1 MNVVNVNY
9 VCILTAVIEILFY
22 NMIKSSR
29 FVIFLSYIICRIT
42 LGKIKELFLRSLKE
56 HPEILEKMEREESDE
71 KTKAL
76 VRMLLNEIHNDP
88 EYSGVNH

>member
-1 MNVVNVNY
+1 M
-9 VCILTAVIEILFY
+9 IEILFY
-22 NMIKSSR
+22 NMIKPCR
-29 FVIFLSYIICRIT
+29 FVIFLSYITCRIT

>member
-1 MNVVNVNY
+1 M
-9 VCILTAVIEILFY
+9 IEILFY
-22 NMIKSSR
+22 NMIKSCR
-29 FVIFLSYIICRIT
+29 FVIFLSHLVYWVL
-42 LGKIKELFLRSLKE
+42 LGKIRELFLRSLKE

-76 VRMLLNEIHNDP
+76 VRMILNEIQNDP

>member
-1 MNVVNVNY
+1 MY
-9 VCILTAVIEILFY
+9 VSSMMIEILFY
-22 NMIKSSR
+22 NMIKSGR
-29 FVIFLSYIICRIT
+29 FAIFLSYIRCRIT

-76 VRMLLNEIHNDP
+76 VRMLLNEIHSDP

>member
-1 MNVVNVNY
+1 MM
-9 VCILTAVIEILFY
+9 IEILFY

-29 FVIFLSYIICRIT
+29 FVIFLSYITCGIT

>member
-1 MNVVNVNY
+1 M
-9 VCILTAVIEILFY
+9 IETLFY
-22 NMIKSSR
+22 NMIKSMQ
-29 FVIFLSYIICRIT
+29 ICHILIVYNVYQIT

-88 EYSGVNH
+88 